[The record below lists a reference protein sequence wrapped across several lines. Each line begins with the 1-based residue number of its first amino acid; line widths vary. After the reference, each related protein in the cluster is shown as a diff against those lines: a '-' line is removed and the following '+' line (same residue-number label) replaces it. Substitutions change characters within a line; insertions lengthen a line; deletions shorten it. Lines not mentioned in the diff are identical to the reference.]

1 MIEIVA
7 NNAMYIVLIGLFV
20 IFIVGFR
27 TVLKA

>member
-1 MIEIVA
+1 MIEFVA

-27 TVLKA
+27 TALKA

>member
-1 MIEIVA
+1 MIEFVA

-27 TVLKA
+27 KDLKD